1 MIRLTGGT
9 QSEAKIRSSFPVSLV
24 VYTFKTVQRPV
35 GYFIAVKACLRE
47 EGLQIAQH
55 AGLLVLRWKEQRDV
69 TKRLAIGILVIA
81 LPEGRAWFDDQAV
94 RGQVLRRIR
103 KRENLSERIAK
114 LRAALAGEIIHQI
127 DADILKTGSPGSGV
141 FFPEG
146 FKIVDAAEQ
155 FQKAVVCGLQAD

>member
-1 MIRLTGGT
+1 M
-9 QSEAKIRSSFPVSLV
+9 
-24 VYTFKTVQRPV
+24 
-35 GYFIAVKACLRE
+35 KACLRE
-47 EGLQIAQH
+47 ERLQIAQH
-55 AGLLVLRWKEQRDV
+55 AGFLVLRWKKQRAV
-69 TKRLAIGILVIA
+69 AKRLALGILVVA
-81 LPEGRAWFDDQAV
+81 FPERSAGFDDQTV
-94 RGQVLRRIR
+94 CGQVLRRIR

-127 DADILKTGSPGSGV
+127 NADILKTGSPGSGV